1 MSFTLGAL
9 ETFMRSRVV
18 TSQRIIVLLY
28 TVLLTAIGLGAGA
41 LFLEA
46 RAEYD
51 KLKQDQAAS
60 AAKLSAARARLQEQ
74 QKILERMRNDPAYV
88 EKVIRTQLGYGKG
101 EGEWIF
107 RFDPGP

>member
-1 MSFTLGAL
+1 M
-9 ETFMRSRVV
+9 

-28 TVLLTAIGLGAGA
+28 TVLLTAFGLGAGA

-51 KLKQDQAAS
+51 KLKRDQAAA
-60 AAKLSAARARLQEQ
+60 AAKLTAARVRLQEQ
-74 QKILERMRNDPAYV
+74 QKILERMRNDPEYV
-88 EKVIRTQLGYGKG
+88 EKVIRTQLGFGKSP
-101 EGEWIF
+101 GEWIF